1 MSRYTETLYALNEAE
16 KDHPLLVK
24 GVTDEA
30 LIQIAI
36 SLSQIVDILR
46 KEAKK
51 SSKE

>member
-16 KDHPLLVK
+16 KDHLLVK